1 MVTAPSK
8 SVSFRSLYVYLVSLC
23 ALGMMVFGAV
33 FLTQYLINKT
43 VGPKYRLNSF
53 EESQCQYMMAPLPTN
68 DYTPSEAEIT
78 RALEDKARCEQN
90 IESERAYRQ
99 ISDLAAPL
107 IVEVAGVILFVTHF
121 VVLRKRWNA

>member
-1 MVTAPSK
+1 MVPTTSK

-23 ALGMMVFGAV
+23 AIGMMVGGAV
-33 FLTQYLINKT
+33 FLTQYVINRT
-43 VGPKYRLNSF
+43 VGPKYRLNSY
-53 EESQCQYMMAPLPTN
+53 EETQCQYMMAPLPSQG
-68 DYTPSEAEIT
+68 YTPSEAEVA
-78 RALEDKARCEQN
+78 RAVEDKARCEQN

-121 VVLRKRWNA
+121 VVLRRKWSA